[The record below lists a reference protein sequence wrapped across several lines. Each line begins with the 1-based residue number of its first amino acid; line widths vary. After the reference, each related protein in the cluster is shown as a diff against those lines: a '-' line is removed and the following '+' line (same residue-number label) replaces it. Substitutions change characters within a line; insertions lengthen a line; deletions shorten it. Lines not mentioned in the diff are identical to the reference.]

1 MASSFEP
8 LFAPAPERPTEG
20 SGPAWMAM
28 LSQRGGFS
36 SAGFATHHHEP
47 EPEPLPEPDMALAEA
62 FAQGEAQG
70 RALAEAAFIE
80 TEEARAALT
89 LTLAQLDEA
98 MQRELAQRLAECVA
112 ALCEATLAPLALDRE
127 ALERRCVRAAGMVGE
142 GITDAS
148 LRLHP
153 DDVRVL
159 DPAFASTWHI
169 LPDPILERGS
179 VVFDTA
185 EGAVVDGPAEWR
197 AALREALGL
206 C

>member
-8 LFAPAPERPTEG
+8 LFAPAPAQG
-20 SGPAWMAM
+20 SASGPAWMAL

-36 SAGFATHHHEP
+36 SAGFAARPHQP
-47 EPEPLPEPDMALAEA
+47 EPPPQPEPDAALAEA
-62 FAQGEAQG
+62 FAQGEAHG
-70 RALAEAAFIE
+70 RAMAEAAFIE

-89 LTLAQLDEA
+89 LSLAQLDEG
-98 MQRELAQRLAECVA
+98 MERELAQRLAECVA

-153 DDVRVL
+153 DDVRLL
-159 DPAFASTWHI
+159 DPGFASTWHI
-169 LPDPILERGS
+169 LPDPMLERGS

>member
-8 LFAPAPERPTEG
+8 LFAPAPAQG
-20 SGPAWMAM
+20 SASGPDWMAL
-28 LSQRGGFS
+28 LSQRGGFA
-36 SAGFATHHHEP
+36 SAGFAGRHQP
-47 EPEPLPEPDMALAEA
+47 EPPPQAEPDRALAQA
-62 FAQGEAQG
+62 FAEGEAQG

-80 TEEARAALT
+80 AEEARAALT
-89 LTLAQLDEA
+89 LSLAQLDEA
-98 MQRELAQRLAECVA
+98 MERELAQRLAECVA
-112 ALCEATLAPLALDRE
+112 ALCEATLAPLALDRA

-153 DDVRVL
+153 DDVRLL

-169 LPDPILERGS
+169 LPDPMLERGS